1 MCVRVYVRCVWVAF
15 VGGCFA
21 CGCVLER
28 VVFRVRFA
36 RVSCPWLRFDVL
48 HEPFVGLR
56 HNAAAAHIT
65 LEVVGPHAHVTLFNL
80 LGDLVGVGRVVEHA
94 RGGRSLVPGPRR
106 MKHFESRLSASREAE
121 WVDPLA

>member
-36 RVSCPWLRFDVL
+36 RVSCPWLRF
-48 HEPFVGLR
+48 
-56 HNAAAAHIT
+56 
-65 LEVVGPHAHVTLFNL
+65 
-80 LGDLVGVGRVVEHA
+80 
-94 RGGRSLVPGPRR
+94 
-106 MKHFESRLSASREAE
+106 ESTQ
-121 WVDPLA
+121 